1 LYDKHQKPAK
11 EDASAKN
18 DMTKNGTIASV
29 LIATV
34 AFAAAFTVP
43 GGFVADDH
51 AHAGTAILAR
61 RFAFRAFAVS
71 DTIAFVC
78 SIVATCFHI
87 YGSARQIPHGHR
99 LWYNVL
105 ASGLVPVGSQFM
117 IAAFAFGFHL
127 VLGSVNRWLT
137 VFIYTVSLASVLFC
151 FPGIWVPFHLGLGK
165 VMWRRAEWAGLVSF
179 LLVNL
184 RRPLFVLLISATFV
198 VAIVLSIALPNY

>member
-1 LYDKHQKPAK
+1 
-11 EDASAKN
+11 
-18 DMTKNGTIASV
+18 MTKDGTLASV

-43 GGFVADDH
+43 GGFIADDH

-87 YGSARQIPHGHR
+87 YGSSRQVPHGHR
-99 LWYNVL
+99 LWYNLL
-105 ASGLVPVGSQFM
+105 ASRLVPMGSQFM

-137 VFIYTVSLASVLFC
+137 VFIYILSLASVLFC
-151 FPGIWVPFHLGLGK
+151 FPSIWAQFHLGLGK
-165 VMWRRAEWAGLVSF
+165 VVWRRAGWRGLVNMHRRPSSLPQVLFLFTRSF
-179 LLVNL
+179 LFENL
-184 RRPLFVLLISATFV
+184 DMSLFVLLISATFV